1 MTDVDITSLLKN
13 FADDIKTELKR
24 DIRANADISIKNHE
38 ETRKE
43 IHGIRGEVHG
53 LTNTVNILWRK
64 VNGPNI
70 PPPKTSGEYR
80 RVDQSLVKEKPLAQ
94 SVSDH
99 NLDLQSLRAQMIG
112 LDKKVDGLGDKVQ
125 ETTKAVDEAKGVA
138 RQVLVMNERQNAS
151 LGIDVSIRRIGE
163 FVLWL
168 KTKEG
173 QRYAATL
180 FAATTSLITALG
192 TTYAIMTKRLPLPSD
207 AAAPPTVQTVYIP
220 VPVAPSLQA
229 PSAPSG
235 HP

>member
-1 MTDVDITSLLKN
+1 MTDVDIASLLKN
-13 FADDIKTELKR
+13 FADDIKSELKK
-24 DIRANADISIKNHE
+24 DIQANADISIKNHE

-80 RVDQSLVKEKPLAQ
+80 QVDQSIVEEKPLAQ

-112 LDKKVDGLGDKVQ
+112 LDKKVDEIGGKVQ
-125 ETTKAVDEAKGVA
+125 ENTKSVDEAKDVA
-138 RQVLVMNERQNAS
+138 KQVLAMNEKQNAS

-163 FVLWL
+163 FLLWL

-180 FAATTSLITALG
+180 FAAVTSLVTALG

-207 AAAPPTVQTVYIP
+207 AAPTVQTVY
-220 VPVAPSLQA
+220 VPFPMA
-229 PSAPSG
+229 PSAPYP